1 MTFSGELLLL
11 LWVLASLLLN
21 GVALLRLA
29 TNLRGLD
36 LLGYGAAAG
45 VALHGLFGWA
55 ISAAPAV
62 RGVFVTILI
71 ALTVLSAAYF
81 VWRRV
86 FQELWDALSKAIKI
100 ALALWLLLL
109 VLGLGLLHVDI
120 RTPQSLL
127 DGIDIFKT
135 PTTTN
140 VRVQYLTSLPADNYI
155 PFAVSEFFL
164 RGISFQKE
172 RPILPRAEV
181 SNRTVLMS
189 LVALPFRAALG
200 ALYDHP
206 ELGTFHYLDR
216 DWPDVAKLNTNGA
229 FEQFSVIGLVLNS
242 LLLLGAITF
251 CAGFG
256 ATSAVPLA
264 TLLYITNPYF
274 IGQTIYTW
282 PKALAGFFILLAW
295 HSIRAGHR
303 PVVVAALLALAFHAH
318 PYALAFAGWVA
329 LFYLLPWRRQ
339 KSDLR
344 SLLVYLFTLIALLLP
359 WIIWTRYVLQIPSGL
374 IAQNFSGPGT
384 EIAWTSPM
392 NFIWIRVH
400 NLFYTVCSTIFLLY
414 PFDLRAALERW
425 IVSLP
430 GVVGIVVIYPALCR
444 CAELP
449 RPRSWL
455 WCGLV
460 GPALSILVIY
470 SLPALPVLHGFQA
483 PLALLLFFGVWW
495 LSEHCTRP
503 VYLRL
508 VAVQLLLNLGMLV
521 ARGLTIGVHF

>member
-11 LWVLASLLLN
+11 LWVVASLLLN
-21 GVALLRLA
+21 GIAFLRLA
-29 TNLRGLD
+29 TNLRGLE

-55 ISAAPAV
+55 IAAAPAA

-71 ALTVLSAAYF
+71 ALTVLSAAWF
-81 VWRRV
+81 VWRRI
-86 FQELWDALSKAIKI
+86 FQELWSALAKAIKI

-109 VLGLGLLHVDI
+109 VFCLGLLHVEI
-120 RTPQSLL
+120 GKPQSLL
-127 DGIDIFKT
+127 NGIDIFRT
-135 PTTTN
+135 PTTN

-172 RPILPRAEV
+172 RPILPHAEV
-181 SNRTVLMS
+181 SNRTILMS
-189 LVALPFRAALG
+189 LVAVPFRAALG
-200 ALYDHP
+200 APYDHP

-216 DWPDVAKLNTNGA
+216 DWPDVSKLNTNGA

-242 LLLLGAITF
+242 LLLFGAIIF

-256 ATSAVPLA
+256 ASSIVPLA
-264 TLLYITNPYF
+264 TLVYITNPYF

-282 PKALAGFFILLAW
+282 PKALAGFFILFAW

-303 PVVVAALLALAFHAH
+303 AVVVAALLSLAFHAH
-318 PYALAFAGWVA
+318 PYALAFVGWAA
-329 LFYLLPWRRQ
+329 LFYLLQWRRQ
-339 KSDLR
+339 KSGLR
-344 SLLVYLFTLIALLLP
+344 SPLVFLITFIALLLP
-359 WIIWTRYVLQIPSGL
+359 WIIWTRYVLQIPSDL

-384 EIAWTSPM
+384 EIAWTSAM
-392 NFIWIRVH
+392 NFIWVRIH

-414 PFDLRAALERW
+414 PFDLGAALERW
-425 IVSLP
+425 FVSLP
-430 GVVGIVVIYPALCR
+430 GAVGLVLIYPALAR

-455 WCGLV
+455 WCGLL
-460 GPALSILVIY
+460 GPALSILAIY
-470 SLPALPVLHGFQA
+470 SSPALPVLHGFQA

-495 LSEHCTRP
+495 LSEHCTPR
-503 VYLRL
+503 VYVRL

-521 ARGLTIGVHF
+521 ARGLTIGVTF

>member
-1 MTFSGELLLL
+1 
-11 LWVLASLLLN
+11 LN
-21 GVALLRLA
+21 GIASLRLA
-29 TNLRGLD
+29 TNLRGLE

-55 ISAAPAV
+55 IAGAPAA

-71 ALTVLSAAYF
+71 ALTFLNAAYLI
-81 VWRRV
+81 WRRII
-86 FQELWDALSKAIKI
+86 QELWNALSKAVKI

-109 VLGLGLLHVDI
+109 VSCLGLLHVEI
-120 RTPQSLL
+120 RSPQSLL
-127 DGIDIFKT
+127 NGIDIFKT
-135 PTTTN
+135 PTTN

-172 RPILPRAEV
+172 RPILPHAEV
-181 SNRTVLMS
+181 SNRTILMS
-189 LVALPFRAALG
+189 LVAVPFRAALG
-200 ALYDHP
+200 APCDHP
-206 ELGTFHYLDR
+206 ELGTFHYLES
-216 DWPDVAKLNTNGA
+216 DWPDVSKLNTNGA
-229 FEQFSVIGLVLNS
+229 FEQFSVIGLALNS
-242 LLLLGAITF
+242 LLLLGAIVF

-256 ATSAVPLA
+256 ASSVVPLA

-303 PVVVAALLALAFHAH
+303 PVMVAALVALASHAH
-318 PYALAFAGWVA
+318 PYAMAFAGWAA
-329 LFYLLPWRRQ
+329 LFYFLQWRRQ
-339 KSDLR
+339 KSGFS
-344 SLLVYLFTLIALLLP
+344 SLLVFLVTFSALLLP
-359 WIIWTRYVLQIPSGL
+359 WIIWTRYVLQIPSDL

-384 EIAWTSPM
+384 EIAWTSAT
-392 NFIWIRVH
+392 NFVWIRIH

-414 PFDLRAALERW
+414 PFDLGAALERW
-425 IVSLP
+425 FVSLP
-430 GVVGIVVIYPALCR
+430 GAVGIVLIYPALAG

-455 WCGLV
+455 WCGLL

-470 SLPALPVLHGFQA
+470 SSPALPVLHGFQA
-483 PLALLLFFGVWW
+483 PLAVLLFFGVWW
-495 LSEHCTRP
+495 LSQHCPRR
-503 VYLRL
+503 VYLGL
-508 VAVQLLLNLGMLV
+508 VGLQLVLNLAAV
-521 ARGLTIGVHF
+521 IARGFFAGARF

>member
-1 MTFSGELLLL
+1 MTFGGELLLL
-11 LWVLASLLLN
+11 FWVLASLLLN
-21 GVALLRLA
+21 GMALLRAA
-29 TNLRGLD
+29 TNLRGIE

-45 VALHGLFGWA
+45 VAIHGLFGWS
-55 ISAAPAV
+55 ITAAPSL

-86 FQELWDALSKAIKI
+86 FPELWGALSKAIKV
-100 ALALWLLLL
+100 ALAFWLLLL
-109 VLGLGLLHVDI
+109 VFCLGLLHVDI

-127 DGIDIFKT
+127 NGIDIFKT
-135 PTTTN
+135 PTTN

-181 SNRTVLMS
+181 SNRTILMS
-189 LVALPFRAALG
+189 LVAVPFRAALG
-200 ALYDHP
+200 APYDRP

-242 LLLLGAITF
+242 LLLLGAIIF

-256 ATSAVPLA
+256 ASSVVPLA
-264 TLLYITNPYF
+264 TLLYVTNPYF

-282 PKALAGFFILLAW
+282 PKALAGFFVLLAW

-303 PVVVAALLALAFHAH
+303 PVVAAALLALAFHAH
-318 PYALAFAGWVA
+318 PYALAFAGWVV
-329 LFYLLPWRRQ
+329 LFYLLQWWRQ
-339 KSDLR
+339 KSGLPAV
-344 SLLVYLFTLIALLLP
+344 LVYLITFIAILLP
-359 WIIWTRYVLQIPSGL
+359 WIIWTRYVLQIPSDL

-384 EIAWTSPM
+384 EMAWASAA
-392 NFIWIRVH
+392 NFVWIRLH
-400 NLFYTVCSTIFLLY
+400 NLFYTIFSTIFLVY
-414 PFDLRAALERW
+414 PFDLEAVLESW
-425 IVSLP
+425 FVSLP
-430 GVVGIVVIYPALCR
+430 GVVGIVLIYPALAR

-449 RPRSWL
+449 RPRPWL
-455 WCGLV
+455 WYGLL
-460 GPALSILVIY
+460 GPALSILAIY
-470 SLPALPVLHGFQA
+470 SAPALPVLHGFQA
-483 PLALLLFFGVWW
+483 PLAVLLFFGVWW
-495 LSEHCTRP
+495 LSEHCTPP
-503 VYLRL
+503 VYRRL
-508 VAVQLLLNLGMLV
+508 VGVQLLLNLGMLA

>member
-1 MTFSGELLLL
+1 MMFGGELLLL
-11 LWVLASLLLN
+11 LWVVASLLLN
-21 GVALLRLA
+21 GIAFLRLF
-29 TNLRGLD
+29 TKLRGLD

-45 VALHGLFGWA
+45 VVLHGLFGWA
-55 ISAAPAV
+55 IAAAPAG
-62 RGVFVTILI
+62 RGVFVAILI
-71 ALTVLSAAYF
+71 ALTFLSACYF
-81 VWRRV
+81 VWRRA
-86 FQELWDALSKAIKI
+86 FQELRSALPRAIKT
-100 ALALWLLLL
+100 ALAFWLLLL
-109 VLGLGLLHVDI
+109 VFCLGLLHAEI
-120 RTPQSLL
+120 RSPQPLP

-135 PTTTN
+135 PTTN
-140 VRVQYLTSLPADNYI
+140 VRIQYLTSLPADNYI

-164 RGISFQKE
+164 RGISFKKE

-189 LVALPFRAALG
+189 LVGVPFRAALG
-200 ALYDHP
+200 APYDHP

-229 FEQFSVIGLVLNS
+229 FEQFSVIALVLNS
-242 LLLLGAITF
+242 LLLLGAIIF

-256 ATSAVPLA
+256 ASAVVPLA
-264 TLLYITNPYF
+264 TLLYVTNPYF

-329 LFYLLPWRRQ
+329 LFYFLQWRRQ
-339 KSDLR
+339 KSGLSS
-344 SLLVYLFTLIALLLP
+344 SLIFLVTFIALLLP
-359 WIIWTRYVLQIPSGL
+359 WIIWTRFALQIPSDL

-384 EIAWTSPM
+384 EIAWTSPV
-392 NFIWIRVH
+392 NFLWIRIH

-414 PFDLRAALERW
+414 PFDLEAALGRW
-425 IVSLP
+425 FVSLP
-430 GVVGIVVIYPALCR
+430 GVVGIVLIYPALAR

-449 RPRSWL
+449 RPRPWL
-455 WCGLV
+455 WYGLV
-460 GPALSILVIY
+460 GPALSILSIY
-470 SLPALPVLHGFQA
+470 SSPALPVLHGFQA
-483 PLALLLFFGVWW
+483 PLAVLLFFGVWW
-495 LSEHCTRP
+495 LSEHCTRA

-521 ARGLTIGVHF
+521 ARGLTIGVTF

>member
-11 LWVLASLLLN
+11 LWVVASLLLI
-21 GVALLRLA
+21 GIAFLRLA
-29 TNLRGLD
+29 TNLRGLE
-36 LLGYGAAAG
+36 LLGYGAAGG
-45 VALHGLFGWA
+45 VVLHGLFGWA
-55 ISAAPAV
+55 IAAAPAM
-62 RGVFVTILI
+62 RGVLVTILI

-81 VWRRV
+81 IWRRV
-86 FQELWDALSKAIKI
+86 FQELWTALSKAIKI

-109 VLGLGLLHVDI
+109 VFCLGLLHVEI
-120 RTPQSLL
+120 RSPQSLL
-127 DGIDIFKT
+127 NGIDIFKT
-135 PTTTN
+135 PTTN

-164 RGISFQKE
+164 RGISFQKV
-172 RPILPRAEV
+172 RPILPHAEV
-181 SNRTVLMS
+181 SNRTILMS
-189 LVALPFRAALG
+189 LVAVPFRAALG
-200 ALYDHP
+200 APCDHP

-216 DWPDVAKLNTNGA
+216 DWPDVSKLNTNGA

-242 LLLLGAITF
+242 LLLLGAIIF

-256 ATSAVPLA
+256 ASSIVPLA

-318 PYALAFAGWVA
+318 PYALAFAGWAA
-329 LFYLLPWRRQ
+329 LFYLLQWRRQ
-339 KSDLR
+339 KSGLS
-344 SLLVYLFTLIALLLP
+344 SLLIFLVTFIALLLP
-359 WIIWTRYVLQIPSGL
+359 WIIWTRYVLQIPSDL

-384 EIAWTSPM
+384 EIAWTSAM
-392 NFIWIRVH
+392 NFIWVRIH

-414 PFDLRAALERW
+414 PFDLGAALERW
-425 IVSLP
+425 FVSLP
-430 GVVGIVVIYPALCR
+430 GIVGLVLIYPALAR
-444 CAELP
+444 CTKLP
-449 RPRSWL
+449 GPRSWL
-455 WCGLV
+455 WCGLA
-460 GPALSILVIY
+460 GPALSILAIY
-470 SLPALPVLHGFQA
+470 SSPALPVLHGFQA
-483 PLALLLFFGVWW
+483 PLAVLIFFGVWW

-508 VAVQLLLNLGMLV
+508 VAVQLVLNLGMLV
-521 ARGLTIGVHF
+521 ARGLTIGIHF

>member
-1 MTFSGELLLL
+1 MTFSRELLLL
-11 LWVLASLLLN
+11 LWVVASLLLN
-21 GVALLRLA
+21 GIAVLRLA
-29 TNLRGLD
+29 TKLRGLE

-55 ISAAPAV
+55 IATAPAA

-71 ALTVLSAAYF
+71 ALTILNAVWF
-81 VWRRV
+81 VRRRV
-86 FQELWDALSKAIKI
+86 FQELWSALSKAIKM

-109 VLGLGLLHVDI
+109 VFCLGLLHVEI
-120 RTPQSLL
+120 RSPQSLL
-127 DGIDIFKT
+127 NGIDIFKT
-135 PTTTN
+135 STTN
-140 VRVQYLTSLPADNYI
+140 VRVQYLTSLPTDNYI

-172 RPILPRAEV
+172 RPILPHAEV
-181 SNRTVLMS
+181 SNRTILMS
-189 LVALPFRAALG
+189 LVAMPFRAALG
-200 ALYDHP
+200 APHDHP

-216 DWPDVAKLNTNGA
+216 DWPDVSKLNTNGA
-229 FEQFSVIGLVLNS
+229 FEEFSVVGLVLNS
-242 LLLLGAITF
+242 LLLLGAIVF
-251 CAGFG
+251 CAGF
-256 ATSAVPLA
+256 SASSIVPLA

-303 PVVVAALLALAFHAH
+303 AVVVAALLALAFHAH
-318 PYALAFAGWVA
+318 PYALAFAGWAA
-329 LFYLLPWRRQ
+329 LFYLLQWRRQ
-339 KSDLR
+339 KAGLS
-344 SLLVYLFTLIALLLP
+344 SLLSFLFTFIALLLP
-359 WIIWTRYVLQIPSGL
+359 WIIWTRYVLQIPSDL

-384 EIAWTSPM
+384 EIAWSSAM
-392 NFIWIRVH
+392 NFIWIRIH

-414 PFDLRAALERW
+414 PFDLGAALERW
-425 IVSLP
+425 FVSLP
-430 GVVGIVVIYPALCR
+430 GVVGLVLIYPALAR
-444 CAELP
+444 CAEMP
-449 RPRSWL
+449 KPRSWL

-460 GPALSILVIY
+460 GPALSILAIY
-470 SLPALPVLHGFQA
+470 SAPALPVLHGFQA

-521 ARGLTIGVHF
+521 ARGLTIGVTF

>member
-1 MTFSGELLLL
+1 
-11 LWVLASLLLN
+11 
-21 GVALLRLA
+21 
-29 TNLRGLD
+29 
-36 LLGYGAAAG
+36 

-55 ISAAPAV
+55 IAAAPTA

-71 ALTVLSAAYF
+71 ALTLLNAAYL

-86 FQELWDALSKAIKI
+86 LPELWSALSNAIKV
-100 ALALWLLLL
+100 ALALWFLLL
-109 VLGLGLLHVDI
+109 VFCLGLLHVKI
-120 RTPQSLL
+120 RSPQSLQN
-127 DGIDIFKT
+127 GIDIFKT
-135 PTTTN
+135 STTN

-172 RPILPRAEV
+172 RPILPNAEV
-181 SNRTVLMS
+181 SNRTILMS
-189 LVALPFRAALG
+189 LVAVPFRAALG
-200 ALYDHP
+200 APCDHP

-242 LLLLGAITF
+242 LLLLGAIVF

-256 ATSAVPLA
+256 ASSVVPLA

-274 IGQTIYTW
+274 IGQSIYTW

-295 HSIRAGHR
+295 HSIRAGYG
-303 PVVVAALLALAFHAH
+303 PVTAGILLALAVHSH

-329 LFYLLPWRRQ
+329 LFYLLQWLRR
-339 KSDLR
+339 KSGLPD
-344 SLLVYLFTLIALLLP
+344 LLVYLLTFTALLLP
-359 WIIWTRYVLQIPSGL
+359 WIIWTRYVLEIPSDL

-384 EIAWTSPM
+384 EIGWSSPM
-392 NFIWIRVH
+392 NFVWIRIH

-414 PFDLRAALERW
+414 PFDLGAALERW
-425 IVSLP
+425 FVSLP
-430 GVVGIVVIYPALCR
+430 GVVGIVLIYPALAR
-444 CAELP
+444 CTELP
-449 RPRSWL
+449 RPRPWL
-455 WCGLV
+455 WYGLV
-460 GPALSILVIY
+460 GPALSILAIY
-470 SLPALPVLHGFQA
+470 SAPALPVLHGFQA
-483 PLALLLFFGVWW
+483 PLAVLLFFGVCW
-495 LSEHCTRP
+495 LSEHYTRR

-521 ARGLTIGVHF
+521 ARGLTIGAHF